1 MSSVKLNK
9 QLILLNFR
17 RKIFRF
23 VNIKA
28 VEDVYNDM
36 REDTRKGKLGNRG
49 RESTT
54 SFSGPDSFKN
64 AMRHAH
70 NLERD
75 FNRKNYVSQS
85 RIEEALESMYSQLD
99 RSRKTKVAGS
109 KGENV
114 AFGNTYIN
122 KLTEE
127 KIKKWAVGEAN
138 GINWKNV
145 R

>member
-23 VNIKA
+23 VNIKVVA
-28 VEDVYNDM
+28 YGYNDL
-36 REDTRKGKLGNRG
+36 RVVTRKGKLGNRG

-85 RIEEALESMYSQLD
+85 RIEEALES
-99 RSRKTKVAGS
+99 
-109 KGENV
+109 
-114 AFGNTYIN
+114 
-122 KLTEE
+122 
-127 KIKKWAVGEAN
+127 KIGRASCRERV
-138 GINWKNV
+138 
-145 R
+145 